1 MASWWDKFVGSIPRA
16 LDAALRM
23 PVRGTIGTAT
33 PGGKWVAPRSTSV
46 ASLATGSGG
55 TSGKSGKA
63 SGKASGKGGGDKW
76 GMSPTPTFEEA
87 WAIAQQLMAQFGWDA
102 ETAMSVAR
110 SGGGGGGYGG
120 GGGGGGGG
128 GYIDTAARDAAIAN
142 VASTYANA
150 EAGLKVS
157 DDVYRKI
164 SGDER
169 SSGAAATAATK
180 TGAQQSYDDAVMK
193 RALERRALGIED
205 AAKVGT
211 DAVVTE
217 KKIADDNSSRNEERM
232 AARTQGHLD
241 NNLKFN
247 TDLRAV
253 VNLEGKERQRD
264 IADYYAGQLA
274 QIAARRGGG
283 GGGGGGYSGGG
294 RSSSRRSSGGRG
306 LTPGQQ
312 WNAARDLMN
321 DDLRR
326 LNAMHMP
333 GQYQTMYGNLQKTYP
348 DYKPN
353 QLTSLT
359 KLFTG
364 NPYKRP

>member
-1 MASWWDKFVGSIPRA
+1 MAGFWETLFGDPKKRVAAQYGASLNQAAKNKYGSSAKQIA
-16 LDAALRM
+16 
-23 PVRGTIGTAT
+23 I
-33 PGGKWVAPRSTSV
+33 PGGKRSTS
-46 ASLATGSGG
+46 S
-55 TSGKSGKA
+55 

-87 WAIAQQLMAQFGWDA
+87 WATAQQLMAQFGWDA

-110 SGGGGGGYGG
+110 SGGGGGGGRGG

-128 GYIDTAARDAAIAN
+128 GYIDTAARDATIAN

-150 EAGLKVS
+150 EAGLKAS
-157 DDVYRKI
+157 EETYRKI

-169 SSGAAATAATK
+169 AAGAAATAAAQS
-180 TGAQQSYDDAVMK
+180 GAQQSYDDAVMK

-232 AARTQGHLD
+232 ATRTQGHLD

-283 GGGGGGYSGGG
+283 GGGGGGGGYRGGG
-294 RSSSRRSSGGRG
+294 GGSSRSRG
-306 LTPGQQ
+306 LTPNQQ
-312 WNAARDLMN
+312 LGFVKDIMN
-321 DDLRR
+321 DATMRNYQRYGSEYNQRALSNTQKQFPNESLR
-326 LNAMHMP
+326 
-333 GQYQTMYGNLQKTYP
+333 
-348 DYKPN
+348 N
-353 QLTSLT
+353 QLSASKYLYITPP
-359 KLFTG
+359 K
-364 NPYKRP
+364 KWI